1 MSHDNTQAH
10 GGGEHGHHVVPMKVY
25 FGVFGT
31 LLFLTVVTV
40 AVAQV
45 DLGPANMLVAMLVA
59 TIKASLVC
67 AFFMQLKYDEKLNT
81 IIFVFGLIFVA
92 LFFLFTLLDVFSR
105 GFLDPRQDNLYMQK
119 EAMQKL
125 HYDLEQKRTN
135 RCPVSASP
143 PIRRR
148 RTSSCRPRRPPR
160 RRTVVCSRTAVFRP
174 RAARRPPTW
183 PRPAVKPPAL
193 RRPPPRPPRPRPP
206 PPRLPRPEPVAGA
219 SSPPTDVPPGLDR
232 RRNPAR

>member
-125 HYDLEQKRTN
+125 HYDLEQKANKPLPGVGLAADTPPKDELVPPPPPPSAPDGGVLPDGGIPAEGSAPPSDVAAPGSEA
-135 RCPVSASP
+135 PVSAPAS
-143 PIRRR
+143 
-148 RTSSCRPRRPPR
+148 
-160 RRTVVCSRTAVFRP
+160 
-174 RAARRPPTW
+174 AA
-183 PRPAVKPPAL
+183 PASAAPASAA
-193 RRPPPRPPRPRPP
+193 PSAP
-206 PPRLPRPEPVAGA
+206 
-219 SSPPTDVPPGLDR
+219 
-232 RRNPAR
+232 

>member
-25 FGVFGT
+25 FGVFGA

-45 DLGPANMLVAMLVA
+45 DLGPMNMLVAMLVA
-59 TIKASLVC
+59 TVKASFVC

-105 GFLDPRQDNLYMQK
+105 GFLDPRQDNLYMQQ
-119 EAMQKL
+119 EAMQKQR
-125 HYDLEQKRTN
+125 YDIEQKVNKPLPGVGLAADT
-135 RCPVSASP
+135 P
-143 PIRRR
+143 PKDEL
-148 RTSSCRPRRPPR
+148 
-160 RRTVVCSRTAVFRP
+160 V
-174 RAARRPPTW
+174 
-183 PRPAVKPPAL
+183 
-193 RRPPPRPPRPRPP
+193 PP
-206 PPRLPRPEPVAGA
+206 PPPPSAPDGGLLPDGAVPLAEGSAPPSDVAA
-219 SSPPTDVPPGLDR
+219 PPTEA
-232 RRNPAR
+232 PASGAPSAP

>member
-25 FGVFGT
+25 FGVFGA

-45 DLGPANMLVAMLVA
+45 DLGPMNMLVAMLVA
-59 TIKASLVC
+59 TVKASVVC

-105 GFLDPRQDNLYMQK
+105 GFLDPRQDNLYMQQ
-119 EAMQKL
+119 EAMQKQR
-125 HYDLEQKRTN
+125 YDIEQKVNKPLPGVGLAADT
-135 RCPVSASP
+135 P
-143 PIRRR
+143 PKDEL
-148 RTSSCRPRRPPR
+148 
-160 RRTVVCSRTAVFRP
+160 V
-174 RAARRPPTW
+174 
-183 PRPAVKPPAL
+183 
-193 RRPPPRPPRPRPP
+193 PP
-206 PPRLPRPEPVAGA
+206 PPPPSAPDGGLLPDGAVPPAEGSAPPSDVAA
-219 SSPPTDVPPGLDR
+219 PPTEA
-232 RRNPAR
+232 PASGAPSAP

>member
-25 FGVFGT
+25 FGVFGA

-67 AFFMQLKYDEKLNT
+67 AFFMQLRYDEKLNT

-125 HYDLEQKRTN
+125 RYDIEQKVNKPLPGVGLAADT
-135 RCPVSASP
+135 P
-143 PIRRR
+143 PKDEL
-148 RTSSCRPRRPPR
+148 
-160 RRTVVCSRTAVFRP
+160 V
-174 RAARRPPTW
+174 
-183 PRPAVKPPAL
+183 
-193 RRPPPRPPRPRPP
+193 PP
-206 PPRLPRPEPVAGA
+206 PP
-219 SSPPTDVPPGLDR
+219 PPSAPDGGVPPAEGSAPPSDVAAPGSEAPGSA
-232 RRNPAR
+232 PASAAPASAAPSAP